1 MSGNVTQLRRHDMV
15 EGDAV
20 RLKSGGPLML
30 VGIADGD
37 IRWEVV
43 CLWMGGTRN
52 RRLQS
57 GVFDARTLDLVARG
71 RMA

>member
-1 MSGNVTQLRRHDMV
+1 MSENVVQLRRHDLV

-37 IRWEVV
+37 ISSEVT

-57 GVFDARTLDLVARG
+57 GVFHFRTLDLVARG
-71 RMA
+71 SQP